1 MLYAN
6 IVLVGG
12 NARLPGY
19 KKRIAHD
26 LRQLTPS
33 EYEIRVGIDN
43 EYVFFCVNGF
53 RLLFLFLFY
62 FYGRIMLTDCL

>member
-1 MLYAN
+1 MAHVPILLIEIQGMLYAN

-43 EYVFFCVNGF
+43 EYVFCA
-53 RLLFLFLFY
+53 
-62 FYGRIMLTDCL
+62 

>member
-26 LRQLTPS
+26 LRQLAPS
-33 EYEIRVGIDN
+33 EYEIRVGNDN
-43 EYVFFCVNGF
+43 EYVFV
-53 RLLFLFLFY
+53 RKRKSRPLFFIFMR
-62 FYGRIMLTDCL
+62 G